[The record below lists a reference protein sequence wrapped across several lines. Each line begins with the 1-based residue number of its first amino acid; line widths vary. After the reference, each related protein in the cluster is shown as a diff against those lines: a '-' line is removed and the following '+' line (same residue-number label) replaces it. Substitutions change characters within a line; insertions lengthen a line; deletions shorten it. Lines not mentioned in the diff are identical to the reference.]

1 MASLQPVLV
10 KIFEVKIG
18 GRIHLSTI
26 HYLHV
31 DRKIFLFLICLI
43 YQKFELMEFFCVE

>member
-18 GRIHLSTI
+18 GHICLSAI
-26 HYLHV
+26 YSYV
-31 DRKIFLFLICLI
+31 ECKIFICSI
-43 YQKFELMEFFCVE
+43 YQKFELMEFIYVE